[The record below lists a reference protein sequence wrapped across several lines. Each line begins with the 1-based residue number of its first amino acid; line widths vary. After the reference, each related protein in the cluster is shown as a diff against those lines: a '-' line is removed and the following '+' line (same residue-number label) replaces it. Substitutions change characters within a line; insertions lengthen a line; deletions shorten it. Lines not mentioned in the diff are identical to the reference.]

1 MSNHDFWNFLMH
13 WGYLAVFIAVF
24 IEGEVFLIMIGIA
37 TSAAVFNYPYVIVAA
52 ALGAIVHDNTLF
64 NISKFTGKKIIDN
77 KPSLSVRVHKSFR
90 LLDKY
95 DYWAIL
101 AIRFLY
107 GLRTVTL
114 FVVGLS
120 EIKRIKFFVFDAI
133 SSFVWAFIYITLG
146 YFSGHAIMD
155 VLEDL
160 HIKERIL
167 EHKSLTIIICI
178 VFPITMFIIYKF
190 LKRLK
195 KYE

>member
-1 MSNHDFWNFLMH
+1 MSDHDFWNFLMQ
-13 WGYLAVFIAVF
+13 WGYLAVFLAVF
-24 IEGEVFLIMIGIA
+24 IEGEIFLIMIGIA
-37 TSAAVFNYPYVIVAA
+37 AAAAVFDYPYVILAA
-52 ALGAIVHDNTLF
+52 ALGAIIHDNTLF
-64 NISKFTGKKIIDN
+64 NISKFTGRKIIDN
-77 KPSLSVRVHKSFR
+77 KPKWSARVHKSLR

-114 FVVGLS
+114 LVVGLS

-167 EHKSLTIIICI
+167 EHKSLTIVICI
-178 VFPITMFIIYKF
+178 VFPISMFILYKIF
-190 LKRLK
+190 KRLK
-195 KYE
+195 KHE